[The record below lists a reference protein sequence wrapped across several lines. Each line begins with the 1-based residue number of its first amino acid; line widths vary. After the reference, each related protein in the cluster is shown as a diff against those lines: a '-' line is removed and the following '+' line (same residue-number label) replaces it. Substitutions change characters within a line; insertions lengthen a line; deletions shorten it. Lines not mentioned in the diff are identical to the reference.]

1 MQSLHGGLFLP
12 QHQTKTKMKEI
23 NPQDTSRASA
33 FDLWMTSPMPMVT
46 LTKTFNITR
55 VHRVSKRKH
64 IKLNALLCWCIGKAA
79 SQVDEFYMLPVEG
92 KMYQYEN
99 LAINVIVNNKK
110 GGINSCDIP
119 YTNDFNRFYE
129 DYIRLTQSASD
140 ASESSFIE
148 DAMIIGTSAV
158 VTTEL
163 DCIVNQYTDK
173 FLNPMVMWGKYRKPW
188 FKTTLPISFQ
198 FHHVQMDGGHAAQFL
213 ENIQKEINELNI

>member
-1 MQSLHGGLFLP
+1 
-12 QHQTKTKMKEI
+12 MKEI
-23 NPQDTSRASA
+23 NPQETSRASA

-55 VHRVSKRKH
+55 IHKASKKRH

-79 SQVDEFYMLPVEG
+79 SQVEEFYMLPVQG
-92 KMYQYEN
+92 KMYQYDN

-110 GGINSCDIP
+110 GGISSCDIP
-119 YTNDFNRFYE
+119 FNNDFNYFYE

-158 VTTEL
+158 VATEL

-173 FLNPMVMWGKYRKPW
+173 FLNPMVMWGKFRKSW

-198 FHHVQMDGGHAAQFL
+198 FHHVQMDGGQAAMFL
-213 ENIQKEINELNI
+213 ENIQKEIDELKI

>member
-1 MQSLHGGLFLP
+1 
-12 QHQTKTKMKEI
+12 MKEI
-23 NPQDTSRASA
+23 NPQETSRASA

-55 VHRVSKRKH
+55 IHKTSKKRH

-79 SQVDEFYMLPVEG
+79 SQVEEFYMLPVQG
-92 KMYQYEN
+92 KMFQYER
-99 LAINVIVNNKK
+99 LAINVIVNNLK

-119 YTNDFNRFYE
+119 YTNDFSHFYE
-129 DYIRLTQSASD
+129 DYIRWTQST
-140 ASESSFIE
+140 SESCESTLIE

-158 VTTEL
+158 VATEL

-173 FLNPMVMWGKYRKPW
+173 FLNPMVMWGKFRKSW

-198 FHHVQMDGGHAAQFL
+198 FHHVQMDGGQAAMFL
-213 ENIQKEINELNI
+213 EKIQKEIDELKI

>member
-1 MQSLHGGLFLP
+1 MAVFFCLIIKP
-12 QHQTKTKMKEI
+12 RTNMKEI
-23 NPQDTSRASA
+23 NPQETSRASA

-55 VHRVSKRKH
+55 IHKASKKRH

-79 SQVDEFYMLPVEG
+79 SQVEEFYMLPVQG
-92 KMYQYEN
+92 KMFQYER
-99 LAINVIVNNKK
+99 LAINVIVNNLK

-119 YTNDFNRFYE
+119 YTNDFSHFYE
-129 DYIRLTQSASD
+129 DYIRWTQST
-140 ASESSFIE
+140 SESCESTFIE

-158 VTTEL
+158 VATEL

-173 FLNPMVMWGKYRKPW
+173 FLNPMVMWGKFRKSW

-198 FHHVQMDGGHAAQFL
+198 FHHVQMDGGQAAMFL
-213 ENIQKEINELNI
+213 EKIQKEIDELKI